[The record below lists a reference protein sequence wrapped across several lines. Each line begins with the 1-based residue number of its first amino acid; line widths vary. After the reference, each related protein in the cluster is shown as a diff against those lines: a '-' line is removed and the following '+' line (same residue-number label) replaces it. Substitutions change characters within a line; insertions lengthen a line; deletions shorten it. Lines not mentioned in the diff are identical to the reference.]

1 MNAAMWLR
9 IAAIVIGTLALAL
22 LIWFGGPFIAI
33 GEVRPFESLWVRLPL
48 VLLLA
53 VGALAWIALIVI
65 RRRRAVAALSDA
77 MAKEDAQP
85 GDGAMLGAA
94 MRDALA
100 TLRRTRGKEGG
111 DYLYD
116 LPWYVIIGPPGA
128 GKTTALVNSGLKFP
142 LARGGQTPAAVAGT
156 GGTRYCDWW
165 FAEEAVLIDTAGRYT
180 TQDTDV
186 KAERTSW
193 LAFLDLLKNNRPR
206 QPINGVMVAISIEDL
221 LTSTPEQVVAHADAI
236 RARLLELN
244 ERLKIDFP
252 VYAIFTKADLI
263 AGFNE
268 FFGGLSEPQ
277 RRMVWGHTFQT
288 VDKTRNMVG
297 DVPPEFDALI
307 ERLNERLSDR
317 LQDEHNPTAR
327 AQLFG
332 LPSQMAALKPIVI
345 DFLGRVFE
353 PTRYQQSAT
362 LRGFYFTSGTQEG
375 TPIDQLI
382 GALSRNF
389 GSEHAGAG
397 SFSGRGKSYFLTDL
411 IQKVIIGESGWV
423 STDLRAARRSM
434 LLRAAGFSAVAL
446 VSLTLAGLW
455 WTSYARN
462 SDLINQ
468 TNYGLA
474 DYRSS
479 AAPVLQETTISER
492 NFSRVLPLLHK
503 LRHMPAGYAAKD
515 EPTPLPATF
524 GLSQRERLQSATQ
537 ESYHVALERMLRSR
551 IIFRLEEQI
560 EANAN
565 NPGFIYE
572 ALKVYLMVGGRA
584 TIDRDLVLAWMRLDW
599 AENLFPG
606 AANAKGR
613 EALEEHLVA
622 LLDLDDGSEPMVKLN
637 QSLIE
642 SSQRTL
648 RRLSIAERAYEL
660 LRTQGRAANRD
671 WVAALRGGSDSRLV
685 FEGVSGEDLDSIR
698 VPYFYTYDGFQN
710 AFVDRLGDIGERIE
724 KERWVLGENVDQAAI
739 TSQYA
744 SLFQDLLKLYSRDFT
759 AAWQRALRRL
769 KLRPLNADKP
779 KYVALSAIAAPTSPF
794 KQLLES
800 IRDETQL
807 TKERAAPKQTA
818 AAQAAGQMAGQVA
831 THTAKTLEQRANYS
845 LGRLG
850 ASLPLSAPGVERVLS
865 GGSEALG
872 ANIESSFKAF
882 HVLVEGD
889 GGKRPVDQALQ
900 IFAEINQNLAMAATT
915 PSQAAAANAA
925 LVPLIASLR
934 GNSSRYPAPFDAMIV
949 SAVNDFEGDATGATI
964 SLLRQALAGEVSR
977 KCTDLVT
984 NRFPFVKGS
993 TRDIPLSDFAQL
1005 FAPGTGEM
1013 DKFLKQRLDPYID
1026 KSGAQWNWR
1035 ADSRVAR
1042 ALSPTTLREFQRAN
1056 DIREAFFPTGGNLP
1070 SFQMVVVP
1078 TALSSDASGAKL
1090 EINGF
1095 TVASQQGI
1103 NTPTPVMWPGAGV
1116 PKTAI
1121 TLSIGAANAGGGGIF
1136 GGGFFSNSPTPAAPS
1151 EAKLFERD
1159 GVWSFFRLLDAG
1171 SVLRQGDNIVFTLG
1185 AGGRQVGYQFGVA
1198 SLKNPLVLPALREFR
1213 CPTGI

>member
-1 MNAAMWLR
+1 MNLATWLR
-9 IAAIVIGTLALAL
+9 IAAILVGALALAL
-22 LIWFGGPFIAI
+22 LIWFGGPFIAF
-33 GEVRPFESLWVRLPL
+33 GEVRPFEPFWVRLP
-48 VLLLA
+48 VAILLLL
-53 VGALAWIALIVI
+53 GALGWIAWVVI
-65 RRRRAVAALSDA
+65 SRRRAVSALADA
-77 MAKEDAQP
+77 IATEEAQP

-100 TLRRTRGKEGG
+100 TLRRTRGKDGG

-142 LARGGQTPAAVAGT
+142 LARGGQSPAAVAGT

-180 TQDTDV
+180 TQDTDT
-186 KAERTSW
+186 KAERASW
-193 LAFLDLLKNNRPR
+193 LSFLDLLKRNRPR
-206 QPINGVMVAISIEDL
+206 QPINGVMVAISVEDL
-221 LTSTPEQVVAHADAI
+221 LTSSPEEVAAHADAI

-244 ERLKIDFP
+244 ERLKVDFP
-252 VYAIFTKADLI
+252 VYAVFTKADLI

-268 FFGGLSEPQ
+268 FFAALSEPQ

-288 VDKTRNMVG
+288 VDKTRNMIG
-297 DVPPEFDALI
+297 EVPPEFDALI
-307 ERLNERLSDR
+307 ERLNERLADR

-327 AQLFG
+327 AKLFG
-332 LPSQMAALKPIVI
+332 LPSQMAALKPVVM

-353 PTRYQQSAT
+353 PTRYQSSAT

-389 GSEHAGAG
+389 GSAHIDAGAY
-397 SFSGRGKSYFLTDL
+397 SGRGKSFFLTDL

-423 STDLRAARRSM
+423 STDLRAARRST
-434 LLRAAGFSAVAL
+434 LLRAAGFAAIAL
-446 VSLTLAGLW
+446 ATLGLGGMW

-462 SDLINQ
+462 SDLIVQ

-479 AAPVLQETTISER
+479 AAPVLQETSLSER
-492 NFSRVLPLLHK
+492 NFSRILPLLHK
-503 LRHMPAGYAAKD
+503 LRHLPAGYAGKD
-515 EPTPLPATF
+515 EPTPVAATF

-537 ESYHVALERMLRSR
+537 ESYHQALERLLRSR
-551 IIFRLEEQI
+551 IIYRLEEQL
-560 EANAN
+560 EANVN

-584 TIDRDLVLAWMRLDW
+584 PLDRDLVLAWMRLDW

-622 LLDLDDGSEPMVKLN
+622 MLDLEDGGEPVVKLN
-637 QSLIE
+637 QALIE
-642 SSQRTL
+642 TSQRTL

-660 LRTQGRAANRD
+660 LRTQGRAAHRD
-671 WVAALRGGSDSRLV
+671 WVAAVKGGADSRLV

-724 KERWVLGENVDQAAI
+724 KERWVLGENADQSAI
-739 TSQYA
+739 TAQYA
-744 SLFQDLLKLYSRDFT
+744 SLFQDLLRLYARDFT
-759 AAWQRALRRL
+759 ASWQRALRRL

-807 TKERAAPKQTA
+807 TKERAQRRPAAAEA
-818 AAQAAGQMAGQVA
+818 AAQVGKEIAV
-831 THTAKTLEQRANYS
+831 KTLEERTSAA

-850 ASLPLSAPGVERVLS
+850 SSLPLSAPGVDRVLS
-865 GGSEALG
+865 GGGEALG
-872 ANIESSFKAF
+872 ANIEAGFKPF
-882 HVLVEGD
+882 HVLVDGD
-889 GGKRPVDQALQ
+889 LGRRPVDQALQ

-964 SLLRQALAGEVSR
+964 SLLRQALGSEVTR
-977 KCTDLVT
+977 RCTDVLT
-984 NRFPFVKGS
+984 NRYPFVKGS
-993 TRDIPLSDFAQL
+993 TREVPLSDFAGL
-1005 FAPGTGEM
+1005 FAPGGVM
-1013 DKFLKQRLDPYID
+1013 DKFLKERLDPFID
-1026 KSGAQWNWR
+1026 KSGPQWNWR

-1042 ALSPTTLREFQRAN
+1042 SLSPTTLREFQRAN
-1056 DIREAFFPTGGNLP
+1056 DIREAFFPTGGTLP

-1090 EINGF
+1090 EISGF

-1121 TLSIGAANAGGGGIF
+1121 TLTLGQANAGNAGGIF
-1136 GGGFFSNSPTPAAPS
+1136 GGGFFSSSPAPAAPS
-1151 EAKLFERD
+1151 EIKLFERD
-1159 GVWSFFRLLDAG
+1159 GVWSFFRMLDAG

-1185 AGGRQVGYQFGVA
+1185 AGGRQVGYQFGVG
-1198 SLKNPLVLPALREFR
+1198 SLKNPLVLPALRDIR
-1213 CPTGI
+1213 CPAGI

>member
-1 MNAAMWLR
+1 MSVAIWLR
-9 IAAIVIGTLALAL
+9 IVAIAVGTLALAL
-22 LIWFGGPFIAI
+22 LVWFGGPFIAI
-33 GEVRPFESLWVRLPL
+33 GEVRPFEPLFVRLPL
-48 VLLLA
+48 VLLFVIGAA
-53 VGALAWIALIVI
+53 VWIALIVI
-65 RRRRAVAALSDA
+65 RRRKAVAALSEA
-77 MAKEDAQP
+77 LAKEESST
-85 GDGAMLGAA
+85 GDGAALSSA

-100 TLRRTRGKEGG
+100 TLKRTRGKEGG

-116 LPWYVIIGPPGA
+116 LPWYVMIGPPGA

-142 LARGGQTPAAVAGT
+142 LARGGQTPAAVAGN

-180 TQDTDV
+180 TQDTDT
-186 KAERTSW
+186 KAERASW
-193 LAFLDLLKNNRPR
+193 LSFLDLLKNNRPR
-206 QPINGVMVAISIEDL
+206 QPINGVMVAISVEDL
-221 LTSTPEQVVAHADAI
+221 LTSTPEQIVAHAEAI
-236 RARLLELN
+236 RSRLLELN

-252 VYAIFTKADLI
+252 VYAVFTKADLI

-288 VDKTRNMVG
+288 LDKTRNMVG

-307 ERLNERLSDR
+307 ERLNERLADR

-397 SFSGRGKSYFLTDL
+397 TFSGRGKSYFLTDL

-423 STDLRAARRSM
+423 STDLRATRRSS
-434 LLRAAGFSAVAL
+434 LLRAAGFSAIAL
-446 VSLTLAGLW
+446 AALTLAGLW
-455 WTSYARN
+455 WTSYSRN

-468 TNYGLA
+468 TNYALA

-503 LRHMPAGYAAKD
+503 LRHMPAGYAGKD
-515 EPTPLPATF
+515 EPTPVSATF

-537 ESYHVALERMLRSR
+537 ISYQEALERMLRSR
-551 IIFRLEEQI
+551 IIFRLEEQL

-572 ALKVYLMVGGRA
+572 ALKVYLMVGGQA
-584 TIDRDLVLAWMRLDW
+584 KLDRDLVLAWMRLDW

-613 EALEEHLVA
+613 EALEEHLTA
-622 LLDLDDGSEPMVKLN
+622 LLDLDEGAEPLVKLN
-637 QSLIE
+637 QTLIE

-648 RRLSIAERAYEL
+648 RRMSIAERAYEL
-660 LRTQGRAANRD
+660 LRTQGRNGNRD
-671 WVAALRGGSDSRLV
+671 WVAAQRGGSDVRLV
-685 FEGVSGEDLDSIR
+685 FEGVSGEDLDTIR

-744 SLFQDLLKLYSRDFT
+744 SLFQDLLRLYSRDFT
-759 AAWQRALRRL
+759 ASWQRALRRL

-800 IRDETQL
+800 VRDETQL
-807 TKERAAPKQTA
+807 TKERAARRPTAAEA
-818 AAQAAGQMAGQVA
+818 AAQAGKEIA
-831 THTAKTLEQRANYS
+831 AKTLEQRANAA

-850 ASLPLSAPGVERVLS
+850 TTLPLSAPGVDRVLS
-865 GGSEALG
+865 GSSEALG
-872 ANIESSFKAF
+872 ANIEGGFKQF
-882 HVLVEGD
+882 HVLVDGD
-889 GGKRPVDQALQ
+889 LGRRPVDQALQ

-915 PSQAAAANAA
+915 PAQSAAANAA

-964 SLLRQALAGEVSR
+964 SLLRQALGNEVAR
-977 KCTDLVT
+977 TCTNLLT
-984 NRFPFVKGS
+984 NRYPFTKGS
-993 TRDIPLSDFAQL
+993 TRDIALSDFAQL
-1005 FAPGTGEM
+1005 FAPGTGAM
-1013 DKFLKQRLDPYID
+1013 DKFMKERLDPYID
-1026 KSGAQWNWR
+1026 KSGAQWVWR
-1035 ADSRVAR
+1035 SDSRVAR
-1042 ALSPTTLREFQRAN
+1042 SLSPTTLREFQRAS

-1078 TALSSDASGAKL
+1078 TALSADASGAKL

-1095 TVASQQGI
+1095 TVASQQGV
-1103 NTPTPVMWPGAGV
+1103 NTPTPVMWPGAGLA
-1116 PKTAI
+1116 KTSI
-1121 TLSIGAANAGGGGIF
+1121 TLTLGGAAGGGSAGGIF

-1151 EAKLFERD
+1151 EVKLFERD
-1159 GVWSFFRLLDAG
+1159 GIWSFFRLLDAG
-1171 SVLRQGDNIVFTLG
+1171 SVLRQGDNVVFTLG
-1185 AGGRQVGYQFGVA
+1185 AGGRQVGYQFGVG
-1198 SLKNPLVLPALREFR
+1198 SLKNPLVLPALREIR